1 MNKCSECGTDISAK
15 DKKCPKCG
23 MKIKKIKSGRKN
35 NTKIKIIVGIVLGVI
50 LLLGTGIVYFHF
62 NPSKQDTVVQSNTRD
77 DTVKQI
83 KIITDYIN
91 IRESESVSSKI
102 LGKVYKDEIYTV
114 LGENSESPYHWI
126 YIETAN
132 GIKGYISGK
141 TEYVS
146 VLGGK
151 SNNNNNTSDNT
162 SDNVSGTDND
172 SDDNTG
178 NSNATNNNT
187 DNNTNTGNNTGTNGP
202 NNTGNT
208 STRKIKSVTLTTAN
222 WRNYYDIIVTPKWDE
237 SVFNVYG
244 SYIRNVD
251 LRLKTA
257 YYDKTLLGEH
267 PEYQKRI
274 ELEIKFKCYSA
285 TYEFDWVNK
294 TYRELSSGGTSSK
307 TESASVVYDTSYPG
321 GYWYSNVAFNSD
333 RLEKSKIGYQYCDIE
348 DVTRIVGTIYYYE

>member
-1 MNKCSECGTDISAK
+1 MNKCSECGMDISAK

-23 MKIKKIKSGRKN
+23 MKIKKIKCERKN
-35 NTKIKIIVGIVLGVI
+35 NTKIKIIVWIVLGVI

-62 NPSKQDTVVQSNTRD
+62 NPSKQDIVIQSNTRD

-114 LGENSESPYHWI
+114 LGENSESPYNWI

-151 SNNNNNTSDNT
+151 SNNNNISDNT

-187 DNNTNTGNNTGTNGP
+187 DNNTNTGN
-202 NNTGNT
+202 T

-222 WRNYYDIIVTPKWDE
+222 WRNYYDVIVTPKWDD

-294 TYRELSSGGTSSK
+294 TYRELSNGGISSK
-307 TESASVVYDTSYPG
+307 TESTSVLYDTSYPG
-321 GYWYSNVAFNSD
+321 GYWYSNVAFNSN
-333 RLEKSKIGYQYCDIE
+333 RLEKSEIGYQYCDIE
-348 DVTRIVGTIYYYE
+348 DVTRIAGTIYYYE

>member
-1 MNKCSECGTDISAK
+1 MNKCSECGTDISTK

-23 MKIKKIKSGRKN
+23 VKIRKVKSERKN

-50 LLLGTGIVYFHF
+50 LLLGAGLVYFHF
-62 NPSKQDTVVQSNTRD
+62 NPSKQDTVIQSNTRD

-141 TEYVS
+141 AEYVS
-146 VLGGK
+146 VLSGK
-151 SNNNNNTSDNT
+151 YDNNCTSDNT
-162 SDNVSGTDND
+162 SDNTNGTDNG

-178 NSNATNNNT
+178 DTTVSNNNT
-187 DNNTNTGNNTGTNGP
+187 DNNLNTGNNTGGNDQ
-202 NNTGNT
+202 NNNGNT

-222 WRNYYDIIVTPKWDE
+222 WRNYYDIIVTPKWDDP
-237 SVFNVYG
+237 VFNVYG

-294 TYRELSSGGTSSK
+294 AYRELSSSGTSSK
-307 TESASVVYDTSYPG
+307 TEATSVLYDTSYPG

-333 RLEKSKIGYQYCDIE
+333 RLEKSEVGYQYCDIE
-348 DVTRIVGTIYYYE
+348 DITRIAGTIYYYE

>member
-1 MNKCSECGTDISAK
+1 MNKCSECGTDISTK

-23 MKIKKIKSGRKN
+23 VKIKKIKSEKK
-35 NTKIKIIVGIVLGVI
+35 NTKIKIIICIVLGVI
-50 LLLGTGIVYFHF
+50 LLLGAGIVYFHF
-62 NPSKQDTVVQSNTRD
+62 NPSKQDTVIQSNTRD

-151 SNNNNNTSDNT
+151 SDNNTSDNT
-162 SDNVSGTDND
+162 SDNTNGTDNG
-172 SDDNTG
+172 SDDNIG
-178 NSNATNNNT
+178 DNSATSNNT
-187 DNNTNTGNNTGTNGP
+187 DNNLNTGNNTGGNDQ
-202 NNTGNT
+202 NNNGNT

-222 WRNYYDIIVTPKWDE
+222 WRNYYDIIVTPKWDNP
-237 SVFNVYG
+237 VFDVYG
-244 SYIRNVD
+244 AYARNTG
-251 LRLKTA
+251 LRLKST

-294 TYRELSSGGTSSK
+294 TYREVSSSGTSSK
-307 TESASVVYDTSYPG
+307 TESTSVIYDTVYPG
-321 GYWYSNVAFNSD
+321 EYWYSDVVQNSD
-333 RLEKSKIGYQYCDIE
+333 RLEKSEVGYKYCDIE
-348 DVTRIVGTIYYYE
+348 DVTRIAGTIYYYE